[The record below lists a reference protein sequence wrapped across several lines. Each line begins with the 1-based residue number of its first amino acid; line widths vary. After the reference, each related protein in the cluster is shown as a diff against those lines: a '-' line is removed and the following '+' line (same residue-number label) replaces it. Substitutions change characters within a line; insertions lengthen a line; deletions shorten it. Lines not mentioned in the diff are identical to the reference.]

1 MTIIILFNNQNEVI
15 VNYYMLQN
23 TGLLYVQGRS
33 KELIKVKG
41 YQVAPT
47 ELEEVIRHYDDIEDV
62 AVIGVAHENYGEIPK
77 AFVVPKS
84 GIKINENKLKKFV
97 AKHVAEY
104 KQLGYVQVIESIPKS
119 AAGKILRKEL
129 KNL

>member
-1 MTIIILFNNQNEVI
+1 
-15 VNYYMLQN
+15 MLQN